1 MATGQAS
8 EAASGVRIDVW
19 LWAARF
25 FKTRALAKDALGHGR
40 VQVNGQRC
48 KPSRLVR
55 VGDDLEVRRGE
66 ERFEVQVLG
75 LSDKRGPAPVAQAL
89 YCESEQSKAARAL
102 EREQRRTAHAATPR
116 PDTKPDKRA
125 RRKLKEANEG
135 RAGGKLPPWFP
146 Q

>member
-1 MATGQAS
+1 MSSG
-8 EAASGVRIDVW
+8 EAPAGTAGVRIDVW

-55 VGDDLEVRRGE
+55 VGDEMEVRRGE
-66 ERFEVQVLG
+66 ERFQIEVLG
-75 LSDKRGPAPVAQAL
+75 LSDKRGPAPVAQCL
-89 YCESEQSKAARAL
+89 YSESEDSVAARAVA
-102 EREQRRTAHAATPR
+102 REQQRLAHAATPR
-116 PDTKPDKRA
+116 PAGKPDKRD

-135 RAGGKLPPWFP
+135 RDGGKLPPWFP

>member
-1 MATGQAS
+1 MAELDATAN
-8 EAASGVRIDVW
+8 ATGVRIDVW

-55 VGDDLEVRRGE
+55 VGDEMDVRRGDE
-66 ERFEVQVLG
+66 QFVIQVLG
-75 LSDKRGPAPVAQAL
+75 LSDKRGPAPVAQQL
-89 YCESEQSKAARAL
+89 YAESEESKAARELA
-102 EREQRRTAHAATPR
+102 REHRRVAQAATPR
-116 PDTKPDKRA
+116 PDSKPDKRD
-125 RRKLKEANEG
+125 RRKLQQANEG
-135 RAGGKLPPWFP
+135 RADGKLPPWFP

>member
-1 MATGQAS
+1 MAVAGAPADT
-8 EAASGVRIDVW
+8 SGVRIDVW

-55 VGDDLEVRRGE
+55 VGDEMEVRRGD
-66 ERFEVQVLG
+66 ERFEIQVLG

-89 YCESEQSKAARAL
+89 YLESEQSKLARAA
-102 EREQRRTAHAATPR
+102 ENEQRRLAQAATPR
-116 PDTKPDKRA
+116 PAGKPDKRD
-125 RRKLKEANEG
+125 RRKLKHANEG
-135 RAGGKLPPWFP
+135 RADGKLPPWFP

>member
-1 MATGQAS
+1 MSAGDAP
-8 EAASGVRIDVW
+8 ADASGVRIDVW

-25 FKTRALAKDALGHGR
+25 FKTRAVAKDALGHGR

-55 VGDDLEVRRGE
+55 VGDAMEVRRGD
-66 ERFEVQVLG
+66 ERFEIEVLG

-89 YCESEQSKAARAL
+89 YSESEQSIAARAVA
-102 EREQRRTAHAATPR
+102 REQQRMAHAATPR
-116 PDTKPDKRA
+116 PAGKPDKRD

-135 RAGGKLPPWFP
+135 RDSGKLPPWFP